1 MFANPRIEH
10 IYLFIRRIETFSVK
24 GSSKAKES
32 SASDGW
38 ISKGLSKKSMG
49 TEDST
54 AQVHPKLLTKALMER
69 AVANGKTK
77 FLQGKE

>member
-1 MFANPRIEH
+1 M
-10 IYLFIRRIETFSVK
+10 K

-38 ISKGLSKKSMG
+38 ISKGLVKTNMG
-49 TEDST
+49 TQEST
-54 AQVHPKLLTKALMER
+54 AQVHPKLLTKALMEK

-77 FLQGKE
+77 FLQGKEYICVDFLGPAA

>member
-1 MFANPRIEH
+1 M
-10 IYLFIRRIETFSVK
+10 K
-24 GSSKAKES
+24 GSSKTKES

-38 ISKGLSKKSMG
+38 ISKGLLKTSMG

-77 FLQGKE
+77 FLQGKEECVDFLFHVA